1 MEAWVWRRLRG
12 SLGLDDSEARG
23 WIMQRLWWISW
34 SRALSGRLRLLV
46 AEWRL
51 WLWIGA
57 IGDRWQQLVINIEAL
72 QTLVKV
78 QRCRLCGGWCVFVVA
93 AAWDLLGVGE

>member
-1 MEAWVWRRLRG
+1 
-12 SLGLDDSEARG
+12 
-23 WIMQRLWWISW
+23 MQRLWWISW